1 MLDRRQ
7 FLSTSIAAVSAAAIA
22 GPAAA
27 IEPIARNGQPKFKF
41 SLAAYSYRS
50 LLSGES
56 PELTLKDFV
65 EDCAKFGLEGT
76 ELTSYYFPKQT
87 DEGYLRTLRRQC
99 FRLGLDVS
107 GTAIGND
114 FGHPP
119 GEKRNQEI
127 ARCKEWIDHAEILGA
142 PVIRIFAGH
151 THEGQTEAQAH
162 SLMVAAMEECC
173 EYAGQHGVHL
183 ALENHGG
190 PTATADG
197 LLAFVRDVNSPWF
210 GVNLD
215 SGNFHEGD
223 PYAELERIAPYA
235 LNAQIKVVMSGPEK
249 KKEPA
254 DFKRLA
260 KILRESH
267 YRGYVVL
274 EYEED
279 GDVRAECEKYLN
291 ELREAFA

>member
-1 MLDRRQ
+1 MYDRRR
-7 FLSTSIAAVSAAAIA
+7 FLSSSLAAAATAAVA

-50 LLSGES
+50 LLSGDA
-56 PELTLKDFV
+56 PELTLKDFID
-65 EDCAKFGLEGT
+65 DCAKFGLEGT
-76 ELTSYYFPKQT
+76 ELTSYYFPKNT

-114 FGHPP
+114 FGLQP
-119 GEKRNQEI
+119 GEKRTAEI
-127 ARCKEWIDHAEILGA
+127 ARCKQWIDYAEILGA

-151 THEGQTEAQAH
+151 QQKDQTEAQAH

-197 LLAFVRDVNSPWF
+197 ILAFVRDVNSPWF

-215 SGNFHEGD
+215 SGNFHGED
-223 PYAELERIAPYA
+223 PYEELERIAPYA
-235 LNAQIKVVMSGPEK
+235 LNAQIKVVISGPEK
-249 KKEPA
+249 KKEAA

-260 KILRESH
+260 KILKDAH

-274 EYEED
+274 EYEEE
-279 GDVRAECEKYLN
+279 GDVRAECEKYLK